1 MKVNRKKKSL
11 KVLSSRKE
19 KDCGCADTAAGAG
32 DWSKS
37 SATELV
43 RIIGRRYGLELLTVI
58 KKKRSIRF
66 NELKT
71 VMGEISSSTLTIRLT
86 ELERAG
92 LVERQTHLEV
102 IARAEYSLTKKGR
115 KLLQSLNSLSKF
127 PSRK

>member
-1 MKVNRKKKSL
+1 MSL

-19 KDCGCADTAAGAG
+19 KDWGCADASAVAG
-32 DWSKS
+32 DRSKC

-102 IARAEYSLTKKGR
+102 TARAEYSLTKKGR

>member
-1 MKVNRKKKSL
+1 MSL

-19 KDCGCADTAAGAG
+19 KDCGSADTAAVAG

-102 IARAEYSLTKKGR
+102 TARAEYSLTKKGR

>member
-1 MKVNRKKKSL
+1 MSL

-19 KDCGCADTAAGAG
+19 KDWGCADASAVAG
-32 DWSKS
+32 DRSKY

-86 ELERAG
+86 ELKRAG

-102 IARAEYSLTKKGR
+102 TARAEYSLTKKGK